1 MKKNQVSIVT
11 MAILFFIGTMTIPAV
26 AEDEDVIEKNRT
38 DSVKYEGKKILW
50 ADSYHQGYEW
60 SDGIEKGIREVL
72 NNTGADLKVARM
84 DTKRNDSFEFG
95 KDSGRKV
102 YIEAREFK
110 PDVII
115 ASDDNA
121 QKYLVLPFF
130 KNKETPVVFCG
141 VNWDASIYG
150 YPYQNVTGMIEV
162 DVTEEMINLFRHFT
176 KGDRV
181 GYVSGDVESERKVV
195 YMYNNMFFKGKMKTY
210 LVKTF
215 EEFKKEFLHA
225 QKENDML
232 YIYNYTGITGWDPDA
247 AEQFLLENTKVPTG
261 THNTWMSRFVLFTLA
276 RIAEEQGRYAAIT
289 ALQILDGVK
298 PSDIPLAKNKES
310 RKTVNLKMAKAAGF
324 VIPPS
329 LLQGADVIG
338 NEN

>member
-1 MKKNQVSIVT
+1 MKKNQVSIVALA
-11 MAILFFIGTMTIPAV
+11 MVFVIGTMTNQAIG
-26 AEDEDVIEKNRT
+26 EEQVIKEKQLI
-38 DSVKYEGKKILW
+38 SGKYEGKKILW

-72 NNTGADLKVARM
+72 NNTGAELGIVRM

-95 KDSGRKV
+95 KDSGRKA
-102 YIEAREFK
+102 YIDAKNFN

-115 ASDDNA
+115 ASDDNT

-162 DVTEEMINLFRHFT
+162 DLTEDMINLFREFA
-176 KGDRV
+176 KGERV
-181 GYVSGDVESERKVV
+181 GYVSSDVESERKVA
-195 YMYNNMFFKGKMKTY
+195 YMYNNMFFKGKMKSY

-215 EEFKKEFLHA
+215 EEFKKAFLNA

-232 YIYNYTGITGWDPDA
+232 YIYNYTGIKDWDPDA

-261 THNTWMSRFVLFTLA
+261 THNTWMARFALFTLA
-276 RIAEEQGRYAAIT
+276 RLPEEQGRYAALT
-289 ALQILDGVK
+289 ALKILDGVK
-298 PSDIPLAKNKES
+298 PSDIPLVRNKES
-310 RKTVNLKMAKAAGF
+310 RKTVNLKIAKAAGF
-324 VIPPS
+324 TVPPS
-329 LLQGADVIG
+329 LLQDADIIG